1 MTARRKGGTPEMLTQ
16 AEAREL
22 ADHWIDA
29 WNDHDLE
36 RILAHYAD
44 DVLFSSPFIRKIG
57 TSSSGAV
64 RGKDALVAYFTA
76 ALAKY
81 PTLTFHLR
89 AVFRGID
96 SVTLLYESVN
106 GLLAAET
113 MILNERRQVSRVLA
127 QYDNV

>member
-1 MTARRKGGTPEMLTQ
+1 VLTQ
-16 AEAREL
+16 TEAREF
-22 ADHWIDA
+22 ADHWIEG

-44 DVLFSSPFIRKIG
+44 DVVFSSPFIQKIG
-57 TSSSGAV
+57 TSASGAV
-64 RGKDALVAYFTA
+64 SGTAALLAYFRA

-81 PTLTFHLR
+81 PTLTFHLH
-89 AVFRGID
+89 AVFRGVD

-113 MILNERRQVSRVLA
+113 MILNERHQVNRVLA
-127 QYDNV
+127 HYDKF